1 MLEQAKIDRINELS
15 RKKKAEGLTANEKI
29 EQEELRREYL
39 KSFRTHM
46 KGTIENTT
54 IIDPNGK
61 DITPKKSKTNAKKK
75 GSKLNEMSINE
86 QMRKNNDHF
95 CVFS

>member
-1 MLEQAKIDRINELS
+1 TSAEKVEQDKL
-15 RKKKAEGLTANEKI
+15 RK
-29 EQEELRREYL
+29 EYI

-61 DITPKKSKTNAKKK
+61 DVTPHKVKQ
-75 GSKLNEMSINE
+75 L
-86 QMRKNNDHF
+86 RKNKY
-95 CVFS
+95 

>member
-1 MLEQAKIDRINELS
+1 MLEKAKIDRINELS
-15 RKKKAEGLTANEKI
+15 KRKSRNINCYRKV
-29 EQEELRREYL
+29 EQDKLRKEYI

-61 DITPKKSKTNAKKK
+61 DVTPHK
-75 GSKLNEMSINE
+75 
-86 QMRKNNDHF
+86 
-95 CVFS
+95 